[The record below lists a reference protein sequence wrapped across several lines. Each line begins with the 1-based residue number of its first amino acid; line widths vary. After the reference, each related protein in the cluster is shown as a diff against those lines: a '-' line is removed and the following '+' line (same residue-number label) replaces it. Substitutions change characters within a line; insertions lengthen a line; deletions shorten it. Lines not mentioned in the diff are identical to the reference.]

1 MFLNSTLMCPKRS
14 RVACVLVHIGYS
26 LEEGRYL
33 QLIAQALILQVSTF
47 FLKLCYK
54 KLVHYVRL

>member
-1 MFLNSTLMCPKRS
+1 M
-14 RVACVLVHIGYS
+14 HIGYS

-54 KLVHYVRL
+54 KLVHYARLQPCFIK